1 MSYPIITAQEA
12 ATFIKNGYGVGL
24 SGFTLSGTP
33 KTVMPEVARIA
44 EEEHAAGRPFA
55 INLFTGA
62 STGDSIDGMLARAKA
77 LKFRAP
83 FISNPTVREAINNK
97 EIVYSDLHLSLMAQ
111 DLRYGY
117 LGRVDVAILEAI
129 DITPDGKVYL
139 TTAGGIGQTVAN
151 LADKIIIERNTFHH
165 TMGLHDVYEPLDPP
179 YRKEIPIFKAADRVG
194 KPYVQVD
201 PKKVVGIVEVC
212 MPNEQVVFKELD
224 PVTRKIGE
232 NVVGFILNDIKCGVI
247 PATGLPIQSG
257 IGNVANAVLKAL
269 EDSTELPPLDL
280 YSEVLQDSVIDLM
293 EHGRVKAGS
302 TCSLSLS
309 QECLQHVYDNL
320 DFFRDRL
327 ILRPSE
333 ISNHPEIIRR
343 LGIIAMNTAIAVDL
357 YGCVNSSHI
366 GGTRLMNGI
375 GGSGDFARNAY
386 VSIFMCPSTQKG
398 GAISSIVPMVTHAD
412 HTEHDVRVVVTEWGV
427 ADLRGKGPDERARLL
442 IENCAHPEYRNLL
455 WDYLKIAKS
464 AHVSH
469 NIAAALDMHAT
480 FEREG
485 DMRKTNWS
493 KFVR

>member
-1 MSYPIITAQEA
+1 MIIQ
-12 ATFIKNGYGVGL
+12 NNNYV
-24 SGFTLSGTP
+24 
-33 KTVMPEVARIA
+33 
-44 EEEHAAGRPFA
+44 
-55 INLFTGA
+55 
-62 STGDSIDGMLARAKA
+62 
-77 LKFRAP
+77 
-83 FISNPTVREAINNK
+83 INNK

>member
-12 ATFIKNGYGVGL
+12 AGYIKNGYGVGI

-33 KTVMPEVARIA
+33 KTVLPEVARIA
-44 EEEHAAGRPFA
+44 EEEHAAGRPFK

-62 STGDSIDGMLARAKA
+62 STGDAIDGMLTRAKA
-77 LKFRAP
+77 LNFRVP
-83 FISNPTVREAINNK
+83 FISNPVVREAINNK
-97 EIVYSDLHLSLMAQ
+97 EIEYSDLHLSLMAQ

-117 LGRVDVAILEAI
+117 LGKVDVAILEAI

-151 LADKIIIERNTFHH
+151 LADKIIIERNTYHH

-179 YRKEIPIFKAADRVG
+179 YRREIPIYNAADRVG

-201 PKKVVGIVEVC
+201 PKKVVGIVEVYL
-212 MPNEQVVFKELD
+212 PNEQVVFKELD

-232 NVVGFILNDIKCGVI
+232 NVVGFILNDMKRGII

-269 EDSTELPPLDL
+269 ENCAELPALDL

-293 EHGRVKAGS
+293 EHGRIKAGS

-398 GAISSIVPMVTHAD
+398 GAVSSIVPMVTHAD

-442 IENCAHPEYRNLL
+442 IENCAHPDYRNLL
-455 WDYLKIAKS
+455 WDYLKISKNG
-464 AHVSH
+464 HVSH
-469 NIAAALDMHAT
+469 NVAAALALNT
-480 FEREG
+480 AYEREG
-485 DMRKTNWS
+485 DMRKIDWS
-493 KFVR
+493 KYI

>member
-1 MSYPIITAQEA
+1 MNYPILTAAEA
-12 ATFIKNGYGVGL
+12 ACYINDGDGVGI

-33 KTVMPEVARIA
+33 KTVLPEVAKRA
-44 EEEHAAGRPFA
+44 EEAHAAGKPFK
-55 INLFTGA
+55 INLYTGA
-62 STGDSIDGMLARAKA
+62 STGDAIDGMLTRAKA
-77 LKFRAP
+77 LNFRAP
-83 FISNPTVREAINNK
+83 FISNPTVREGINNN
-97 EIVYSDLHLSLMAQ
+97 EIVYNDLHLSLMAQ

-117 LGRVDVAILEAI
+117 LGKVNVAILEAI

-151 LADKIIIERNTFHH
+151 LADRIIIERNTFHH
-165 TMGLHDVYEPLDPP
+165 TMGLHDVYEPQDPP
-179 YRKEIPIFKAADRVG
+179 YRKEIPIYNAGDRIG

-212 MPNEQVVFKELD
+212 LPNEQVVFKELD

-232 NVVGFILNDIKCGVI
+232 NVVNFILNDIKRGII

-269 EDSTELPPLDL
+269 GDNNELPALDL
-280 YSEVLQDSVIDLM
+280 YSEVLQDSVINLM
-293 EHGRVKAGS
+293 ECGRIKAGS

-333 ISNHPEIIRR
+333 ISNHPEVIRR
-343 LGIIAMNTAIAVDL
+343 LGLIAMNTAITVDL
-357 YGCVNSSHI
+357 TGCVNSSHLW
-366 GGTRLMNGI
+366 GTRIMNGI

-386 VSIFMCPSTQKG
+386 VSIFSCPSTQKG
-398 GAISSIVPMVTHAD
+398 GTVSSIVPMVTHVD

-427 ADLRGKGPDERARLL
+427 ADLRGKGPEERARLL
-442 IENCAHPEYRNLL
+442 IENCAHPEYRNYL
-455 WDYLKIAKS
+455 WDYLKISKKD
-464 AHVSH
+464 HLSH
-469 NIAAALDMHAT
+469 NLAAT
-480 FEREG
+480 FAMHTAYEREG
-485 DMRKTNWS
+485 DMRKVDWS
-493 KFVR
+493 KFA

>member
-1 MSYPIITAQEA
+1 
-12 ATFIKNGYGVGL
+12 
-24 SGFTLSGTP
+24 
-33 KTVMPEVARIA
+33 
-44 EEEHAAGRPFA
+44 
-55 INLFTGA
+55 
-62 STGDSIDGMLARAKA
+62 
-77 LKFRAP
+77 
-83 FISNPTVREAINNK
+83 
-97 EIVYSDLHLSLMAQ
+97 
-111 DLRYGY
+111 
-117 LGRVDVAILEAI
+117 
-129 DITPDGKVYL
+129 
-139 TTAGGIGQTVAN
+139 
-151 LADKIIIERNTFHH
+151 
-165 TMGLHDVYEPLDPP
+165 MGLHDVYEPLDPP
-179 YRKEIPIFKAADRVG
+179 YRREIPIYNAADRVG

-201 PKKVVGIVEVC
+201 PKKVVGIVEVYL
-212 MPNEQVVFKELD
+212 PNEQVVFKELD

-232 NVVGFILNDIKCGVI
+232 NVVGFILNDIKRGII

-269 EDSTELPPLDL
+269 ENCAELPALDL

-293 EHGRVKAGS
+293 EHGRIKAGS

-398 GAISSIVPMVTHAD
+398 GAVSSIVPMVTHAD

-442 IENCAHPEYRNLL
+442 IENCAHPDYRNLL
-455 WDYLKIAKS
+455 WDYLKISKNG
-464 AHVSH
+464 HVSH
-469 NIAAALDMHAT
+469 NVAAALALNT
-480 FEREG
+480 AYEREG
-485 DMRKTNWS
+485 DMRKIDWS
-493 KFVR
+493 KYI

>member
-1 MSYPIITAQEA
+1 MSYPVITAQEA
-12 ATFIKNGYGVGL
+12 ASYIKNGYGVGI

-33 KTVMPEVARIA
+33 KTVLPEVARIA
-44 EEEHAAGRPFA
+44 EEEHAAGRPFK

-62 STGDSIDGMLARAKA
+62 STGDAIDGMLTRAKA
-77 LKFRAP
+77 LNFRAP
-83 FISNPTVREAINNK
+83 FISNPVVREAINNK
-97 EIVYSDLHLSLMAQ
+97 EIVYADLHLSLMAQ

-117 LGRVDVAILEAI
+117 LGKVDVAILEAI

-151 LADKIIIERNTFHH
+151 LADRIIIERNTFHH

-179 YRKEIPIFKAADRVG
+179 YRKEIPIYNAADRVG

-201 PKKVVGIVEVC
+201 PKKVVGIVDVYL
-212 MPNEQVVFKELD
+212 PNEQVVFKELD
-224 PVTRKIGE
+224 PVTRRIGE
-232 NVVGFILNDIKCGVI
+232 NVVGFILNDIKRGII

-269 EDSTELPPLDL
+269 EDCAELPALDL

-293 EHGRVKAGS
+293 EHGRIKAGS

-398 GAISSIVPMVTHAD
+398 GVVSSIVPMVTHAD

-442 IENCAHPEYRNLL
+442 IENCAHPDYRNLL
-455 WDYLKIAKS
+455 WDYLKISKNG
-464 AHVSH
+464 HVSH
-469 NIAAALDMHAT
+469 NVAAALALNT
-480 FEREG
+480 AYEREG
-485 DMRKTNWS
+485 DMRKIDWS
-493 KFVR
+493 KYL

>member
-1 MSYPIITAQEA
+1 MIYPILTPQEA
-12 ATFIKNGYGVGL
+12 ACYINDGDGVGI

-33 KTVMPEVARIA
+33 KAVLPEVAKRA
-44 EEEHAAGRPFA
+44 EEAHVAGKPFK
-55 INLFTGA
+55 INLYSGA
-62 STGDSIDGMLARAKA
+62 STGDTIDGMLARAKA
-77 LKFRAP
+77 LNFRAP
-83 FISNPTVREAINNK
+83 FISNPTVRDAINAK
-97 EIVYSDLHLSLMAQ
+97 EIKYTDLHLSLMAQ

-117 LGRVDVAILEAI
+117 LGKVDVAILEAV

-151 LADKIIIERNTFHH
+151 LADRIIIERNSFHN
-165 TMGLHDVYEPLDPP
+165 TIGLHDVYEPKDPP
-179 YRKEIPIFKAADRVG
+179 YRTEIPIYKASDRIG

-201 PKKVVGIVEVC
+201 PQKVVGIVEVN

-232 NVVGFILNDIKCGVI
+232 NVVGFILNDIKRGII

-269 EDSTELPPLDL
+269 GDSNELPPLDL
-280 YSEVLQDSVIDLM
+280 YSEVLQDSVIELM
-293 EHGRVKAGS
+293 EAGRVRAGS

-320 DFFRDRL
+320 DFFRDKL
-327 ILRPSE
+327 VLRPSE

-343 LGIIAMNTAIAVDL
+343 LGLIAMNTAIEVDL
-357 YGCVNSSHI
+357 YGCVNSSHVC
-366 GGTRLMNGI
+366 GTRLMNGI

-386 VSIFMCPSTQKG
+386 VSIFMCPSTQKA

-427 ADLRGKGPDERARLL
+427 ADLRGKSPDERAKLL

-455 WDYLKIAKS
+455 WDYLKITKKG
-464 AHVSH
+464 HVSH
-469 NIAAALDMHAT
+469 NVAAALFMHAT
-480 FEREG
+480 YDAEG
-485 DMRKTNWS
+485 DMRKVDWS
-493 KFVR
+493 KFV

>member
-1 MSYPIITAQEA
+1 MSYRIITAQEA
-12 ATFIKNGYGVGL
+12 ATYINDGDGVGI

-33 KTVMPEVARIA
+33 KTVLPEVAKRA
-44 EEEHAAGRPFA
+44 EEAHAAGKPFK
-55 INLFTGA
+55 INLYTGA

-77 LKFRAP
+77 INFRAP
-83 FISNPTVREAINNK
+83 FISNPVVREAINGN
-97 EIVYSDLHLSLMAQ
+97 EITYNDLHLSLMAQ

-117 LGRVDVAILEAI
+117 LGKVNVAILEAV

-151 LADKIIIERNTFHH
+151 LADRIIIERNTFHN
-165 TMGLHDVYEPLDPP
+165 TIGLHDVYEPKDPP
-179 YRKEIPIFKAADRVG
+179 YRTEIPIYKASDRIG

-212 MPNEQVVFKELD
+212 LPNEQVVFKELD

-232 NVVGFILNDIKCGVI
+232 NVVNFILSDMKRGVI

-269 EDSTELPPLDL
+269 EDCNELPPLDL

-293 EHGRVKAGS
+293 EAGRVNAGS

-333 ISNHPEIIRR
+333 ISNHPEVIRR
-343 LGIIAMNTAIAVDL
+343 LGLIAMNTAITVDL
-357 YGCVNSSHI
+357 TGCVNSSHLW
-366 GGTRLMNGI
+366 GTRIMNGI
-375 GGSGDFARNAY
+375 GGSGDFARNAF
-386 VSIFMCPSTQKG
+386 VSIFSCPSTQKG
-398 GAISSIVPMVTHAD
+398 GTVSSIVPMVTHVD

-442 IENCAHPEYRNLL
+442 IENCAHPEYRNYL
-455 WDYLKIAKS
+455 WDYLKISNKK
-464 AHVSH
+464 HLSH
-469 NIAAALDMHAT
+469 NLAAT
-480 FEREG
+480 FAMHTAYEREG
-485 DMRKTNWS
+485 DMRKVDWS
-493 KFVR
+493 KYL

>member
-12 ATFIKNGYGVGL
+12 AGYIKNGYGVGI

-33 KTVMPEVARIA
+33 KTVLPEVARIA
-44 EEEHAAGRPFA
+44 EEEHAAGRPFK

-62 STGDSIDGMLARAKA
+62 STGDAIDGMLTRAKA
-77 LKFRAP
+77 LNFRAP
-83 FISNPTVREAINNK
+83 FISNPVVREAINNK
-97 EIVYSDLHLSLMAQ
+97 EIEYADLHLSLMAQ

-117 LGRVDVAILEAI
+117 LGKVDVAILEAI

-151 LADKIIIERNTFHH
+151 LADKIIIERNTYHH

-179 YRKEIPIFKAADRVG
+179 YRREIPIYNAADRVG

-201 PKKVVGIVEVC
+201 PKKVVGIVEVYL
-212 MPNEQVVFKELD
+212 PNEQVVFKELD

-232 NVVGFILNDIKCGVI
+232 NVVGFILNDMKRGII

-269 EDSTELPPLDL
+269 ENCAELPALDL

-293 EHGRVKAGS
+293 EHGRIKAGS

-398 GAISSIVPMVTHAD
+398 GAVSSIVPMVTHAD

-442 IENCAHPEYRNLL
+442 IENCAHPDYRNLL
-455 WDYLKIAKS
+455 WDYLKISKNG
-464 AHVSH
+464 HVSH
-469 NIAAALDMHAT
+469 NVAAALALNT
-480 FEREG
+480 AYEREG
-485 DMRKTNWS
+485 DMRKIDWS
-493 KFVR
+493 KYI

>member
-1 MSYPIITAQEA
+1 MNYPILTAAEA
-12 ATFIKNGYGVGL
+12 ACYINDGDGVGI

-33 KTVMPEVARIA
+33 KTVLPEVAKRA
-44 EEEHAAGRPFA
+44 EEAHAAGKPFK
-55 INLFTGA
+55 INLYTGA
-62 STGDSIDGMLARAKA
+62 STGDAIDGMLTRAKA
-77 LKFRAP
+77 LNFRAP
-83 FISNPTVREAINNK
+83 FISNPTVREGINNN
-97 EIVYSDLHLSLMAQ
+97 EIVYNDLHLSLMAQ

-117 LGRVDVAILEAI
+117 LGKVDVAILEAI

-151 LADKIIIERNTFHH
+151 LADRIIIERNTFHH
-165 TMGLHDVYEPLDPP
+165 TMGLHDVYEPQDPP
-179 YRKEIPIFKAADRVG
+179 YRKEIPIYNAGDRIG

-212 MPNEQVVFKELD
+212 LPNEQVVFKELD

-232 NVVGFILNDIKCGVI
+232 NVVNFILNDIKRGII

-269 EDSTELPPLDL
+269 GDSNELPPLDL
-280 YSEVLQDSVIDLM
+280 YSEVLQDSVINLM
-293 EHGRVKAGS
+293 ECGRIKAGS

-333 ISNHPEIIRR
+333 ISNHPEVIRR
-343 LGIIAMNTAIAVDL
+343 LGLIAMNTAITVDL
-357 YGCVNSSHI
+357 TGCVNSSHLW
-366 GGTRLMNGI
+366 GTRIMNGI

-386 VSIFMCPSTQKG
+386 VSIFSCPSTQKG
-398 GAISSIVPMVTHAD
+398 GTVSSIVPMVAHVD

-427 ADLRGKGPDERARLL
+427 ADLRGKGPEERARLL
-442 IENCAHPEYRNLL
+442 IENCAHPEYRNYL
-455 WDYLKIAKS
+455 WDYLKISKKD
-464 AHVSH
+464 HLSH
-469 NIAAALDMHAT
+469 NLAAT
-480 FEREG
+480 FAMHTAYEREG
-485 DMRKTNWS
+485 DMRKVDWS
-493 KFVR
+493 KFA

>member
-1 MSYPIITAQEA
+1 MSYPVITAQEA
-12 ATFIKNGYGVGL
+12 ASYIKNGYGVGI

-33 KTVMPEVARIA
+33 KTVLPEVARIA
-44 EEEHAAGRPFA
+44 EEEHAAGRPFK

-62 STGDSIDGMLARAKA
+62 STGDAIDGMLTRAKA
-77 LKFRAP
+77 LNFRAP
-83 FISNPTVREAINNK
+83 FISNPVVREAINNK
-97 EIVYSDLHLSLMAQ
+97 EIEYADLHLSLMAQ

-117 LGRVDVAILEAI
+117 LGKVDVAILEAI

-151 LADKIIIERNTFHH
+151 LADKIIIERNTYHH

-179 YRKEIPIFKAADRVG
+179 YRREIPIYNAADRVG

-201 PKKVVGIVEVC
+201 PKKVVGIVEVYL
-212 MPNEQVVFKELD
+212 PNEQVVFKELD

-232 NVVGFILNDIKCGVI
+232 NVVGFILNDIKRGII

-269 EDSTELPPLDL
+269 ENCAELPALDL

-293 EHGRVKAGS
+293 EHGRIKAGS

-333 ISNHPEIIRR
+333 ISNHPEIVRR

-398 GAISSIVPMVTHAD
+398 GAVSSIVPMVTHAD

-442 IENCAHPEYRNLL
+442 IENCAHPDYRNLL
-455 WDYLKIAKS
+455 WDYLKISKNG
-464 AHVSH
+464 HVSH
-469 NIAAALDMHAT
+469 NVAAALALNT
-480 FEREG
+480 AYEREG
-485 DMRKTNWS
+485 DMRKIDWS
-493 KFVR
+493 KYI

>member
-33 KTVMPEVARIA
+33 KTVLPEVAKIA

-117 LGRVDVAILEAI
+117 LGKVDVAILEAI

-455 WDYLKIAKS
+455 WDYLKIAKN

-480 FEREG
+480 FDREG

-493 KFVR
+493 KFTR

>member
-1 MSYPIITAQEA
+1 MSYRILTPQEA
-12 ATFIKNGYGVGL
+12 ACYINDGDGVGI

-33 KTVMPEVARIA
+33 KAVLPEVAKRA
-44 EEEHAAGRPFA
+44 EEAHAAGKPFK
-55 INLFTGA
+55 INLYTGA
-62 STGDSIDGMLARAKA
+62 STGDTIDGLLARAKA
-77 LKFRAP
+77 LNYRAP
-83 FISNPTVREAINNK
+83 FISNPAVREAINAK
-97 EIVYSDLHLSLMAQ
+97 EIIYNDLHLSLMAQ

-117 LGRVDVAILEAI
+117 LGKVDVAILEAI

-151 LADKIIIERNTFHH
+151 LADRIIIERNTYHR
-165 TMGLHDVYEPLDPP
+165 TMGLHDVYEPKDPP
-179 YRKEIPIFKAADRVG
+179 YRTEIPIYKASDRIG

-201 PKKVVGIVEVC
+201 PKKVVGIVEVY
-212 MPNEQVVFKELD
+212 MPNEQVYFKELD

-232 NVVGFILNDIKCGVI
+232 NVVGFILNDIKRGII

-269 EDSTELPPLDL
+269 EGCSELPTLDL
-280 YSEVLQDSVIDLM
+280 YSEVLQDSVIGLM
-293 EHGRVKAGS
+293 EAGRVNAAS

-333 ISNHPEIIRR
+333 ISNHPEVIRR

-375 GGSGDFARNAY
+375 GGSGDFTRNAY

-427 ADLRGKGPDERARLL
+427 ADLRGKGPDERAQLL

-455 WDYLKIAKS
+455 WDYLKITKKG
-464 AHVSH
+464 HVSH
-469 NIAAALDMHAT
+469 NIAAALIMHAT
-480 FEREG
+480 YDREG
-485 DMRKTNWS
+485 DMRNVDWS
-493 KFVR
+493 KFL

>member
-1 MSYPIITAQEA
+1 MIYRILTPQEA
-12 ATFIKNGYGVGL
+12 ACYINDGDGVGI

-33 KTVMPEVARIA
+33 KAVLPEVAKRA
-44 EEEHAAGRPFA
+44 EEAHSADKPFK
-55 INLFTGA
+55 INLYTGA
-62 STGDSIDGMLARAKA
+62 STGDTIDGLLARAKA
-77 LKFRAP
+77 LNYRAP
-83 FISNPTVREAINNK
+83 FISNPTVRNAINEK
-97 EIVYSDLHLSLMAQ
+97 EIIYNDLHLSLMAQ

-117 LGRVDVAILEAI
+117 LGKVDVAILEAI

-139 TTAGGIGQTVAN
+139 TTAGGIAQTVAN
-151 LADKIIIERNTFHH
+151 LADRIIIERNTYHR
-165 TMGLHDVYEPLDPP
+165 TMGLHDVYEPKDPP
-179 YRKEIPIFKAADRVG
+179 YRTEIPIYKASDRIG

-201 PKKVVGIVEVC
+201 PKKVVGIVEVYQ
-212 MPNEQVVFKELD
+212 PNEQVVFKELD

-232 NVVGFILNDIKCGVI
+232 NVVGFILNDIKRGII
-247 PATGLPIQSG
+247 PTTGLPIQSG

-269 EDSTELPPLDL
+269 EDNSEMPTLDL

-293 EHGRVKAGS
+293 EAGRVKAGS

-309 QECLQHVYDNL
+309 QECMQRVYDNI

-427 ADLRGKGPDERARLL
+427 ADLRGKGPDERAKLL

-455 WDYLKIAKS
+455 WDYLKITKKG
-464 AHVSH
+464 HVSH
-469 NIAAALDMHAT
+469 NIAAALFMHAT
-480 FEREG
+480 YDNEG
-485 DMRKTNWS
+485 DMRKVDWS
-493 KFVR
+493 KFV

>member
-117 LGRVDVAILEAI
+117 LGKVDVAILEAI

-280 YSEVLQDSVIDLM
+280 YSEVLQDSVIGLM